1 MRLGHRVKKPSPRM
15 RATRFI
21 ASILAIALSS
31 TSSDSR
37 AAESESPPPPAQP
50 GSEDS
55 EARLRE
61 LGLEEL
67 LQVQV
72 SPFEVSTREDRGYRA
87 FSSVTASRL
96 NTPIQD
102 SPFAIQAFTEP
113 FIEDQ
118 HPITVFDVAR
128 YSPSVTYRSN
138 DFTEGNANVSIRGF
152 AIGNTPGSTQL
163 FRDGFHGP
171 SILDLTNVARVE
183 VVKGPASYLYG
194 QLAPGGIINVIT
206 KSPLP
211 DFAAFARARVGSYHS
226 YRFDGDITGPALK
239 VFRYRAVAA
248 VEHDIDYWQP
258 YDAHWYDFAP
268 SLIWLPNNRT
278 SLTLKVEY
286 FGKRE
291 SPQVMQKPGY
301 SSQKGVVPT
310 PSDPN
315 LDGVDVP
322 GLPDNWNSM
331 NFSDFRRSFALNLE
345 AWLDVKADEHW
356 NLRASYA
363 HQKYQVDSA
372 FSGNFGMSNDF
383 PFSQGRRF
391 RRQTYTNWDDTFE
404 GDAAGTYSFS
414 FMSLRM
420 LVGLQYIARRF
431 DNAAGQVPNTPGI
444 GPVASPVPDWDLR
457 DPSTWDRGVNFPL
470 SATTDVRA
478 DQTTTFWDQAVY
490 AGATLG
496 FFGDRLL
503 VLAGGR
509 ETQTASQNIDRLS
522 NTAQPGVTV
531 NKLTPQF
538 GALFKLPPGLSLYA
552 SYAESFVPGAKTVS
566 LTTAPTPPAQPTQG
580 RGIDVGL
587 KVNLLGG
594 RLTGTLTVFDIVN
607 KNIPNDIASLDP
619 TTGAQTFT
627 TVTSG
632 EQRSRGVEL
641 DALLTPMDNWQ
652 TYVSFSYNDA
662 KIVEFSGNDAAILA
676 AGPSAPGFKQVFLFH
691 NAPLQMSAPFLAN
704 LWSRFDVTRG
714 ALKGLYLMGGFNLV
728 FDQTL
733 LPDTPPEFHQTYGLI
748 NATIGYSRDVWRHLG
763 LSLELFGKNL
773 ANAHYR
779 PSQSTRSRPRE
790 IGLALKAEY

>member
-1 MRLGHRVKKPSPRM
+1 MTRLLG
-15 RATRFI
+15 A
-21 ASILAIALSS
+21 ALAVALSGNAL
-31 TSSDSR
+31 DSR
-37 AAESESPPPPAQP
+37 AAEPESPPPPVQP
-50 GSEDS
+50 GSE
-55 EARLRE
+55 EAASKLRE

-67 LQVQV
+67 LQLQV
-72 SPFEVSTREDRGYRA
+72 SPFEVSTLQDRGYRA
-87 FSSVTASRL
+87 FSSITASRL
-96 NTPIQD
+96 DTPIQD
-102 SPFAIQAFTEP
+102 SPFAIQVFTEP

-118 HPITVFDVAR
+118 HPITVFDVVR

-138 DFTEGNANVSIRGF
+138 DFTEGNANVAIRGF
-152 AIGNTPGSTQL
+152 AIGNTPGSPQI

-171 SILDLTNVARVE
+171 SILDLTNVARIE
-183 VVKGPASYLYG
+183 VVKGPSSFLYG
-194 QLAPGGIINVIT
+194 QLAPGGIVNVIT
-206 KSPLP
+206 KTPQP
-211 DFAAFARARVGSYHS
+211 DFAAIARARVGSYQS
-226 YRFDGDITGPALK
+226 YRFDGDITGPALE

-258 YDAHWYDFAP
+258 YNAHWYDFAP
-268 SLIWLPNNRT
+268 SLVWLPNHRM
-278 SLTLKVEY
+278 SLTVKAEY

-291 SPQVMQKPGY
+291 SPEVMQKPGY

-315 LDGVDVP
+315 LSGVDVP

-331 NFSDFRRSFALNLE
+331 NFSDFRNSFAYNLE
-345 AWLDVKADEHW
+345 AFLDVKAGDHW
-356 NLRASYA
+356 SLRASYA
-363 HQKYQVDSA
+363 HQKYQVDSS
-372 FSGNFGMSNDF
+372 FSGNFGMSNDL

-391 RRQTYTNWDDTFE
+391 RYQTYTNWDDTFE
-404 GDAAGTYSFS
+404 GDAAGKYSFS
-414 FMSLRM
+414 FMSLRL

-444 GPVASPVPDWDLR
+444 GPIASPVPNWDLR
-457 DPSTWDRGVNFPL
+457 DPSTWDRGVTFPR
-470 SATTDVRA
+470 SAATDVRA

-496 FFGDRLL
+496 FFGERLL

-509 ETQTASQNIDRLS
+509 ETQTASQNIDRLT
-522 NTAQPGVTV
+522 NTAQPGVTI

-538 GALFKLPPGLSLYA
+538 GVLFKLPPGLSLYA
-552 SYAESFVPGAKTVS
+552 SYAESFVPGAKFVS

-580 RGIDVGL
+580 RGVDVGV
-587 KVNLLGG
+587 KANLLGN

-607 KNIPNDIASLDP
+607 RNIPNDIAMLNP
-619 TTGAQTFT
+619 ATGAQTFT

-632 EQRSRGVEL
+632 EQRSRGIEL
-641 DALLTPMDNWQ
+641 DALFTPVDHWQ

-676 AGPSAPGFKQVFLFH
+676 AGPSAPGYKQVFLFH
-691 NAPLQMSAPFLAN
+691 DAPLQMSAPFLAN

-714 ALKGLYLMGGFNLV
+714 SLKGLYLAGGFNLV

-733 LPDTPPEFHQTYGLI
+733 LPDTPSRFRQTYGLI
-748 NATIGYSRDVWRHLG
+748 NALVGYSRDVLPHLG
-763 LSLELFGKNL
+763 LTLEVFGKNL

-790 IGLALKAEY
+790 IGVVLKAEY